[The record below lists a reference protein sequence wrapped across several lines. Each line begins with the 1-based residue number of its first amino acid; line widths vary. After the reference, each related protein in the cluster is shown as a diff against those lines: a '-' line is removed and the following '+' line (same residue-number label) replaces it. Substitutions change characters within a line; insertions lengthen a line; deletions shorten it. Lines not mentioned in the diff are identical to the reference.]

1 MDIEK
6 MLNNLTP
13 SQLEAGLS
21 KLSGVLSETQVKQIK
36 SVLQNSNKD
45 DLAKKL
51 KDVDINQVKNSPE
64 FKNLF

>member
-6 MLNNLTP
+6 MLNSLTP

-45 DLAKKL
+45 ELAKKL
-51 KDVDINQVKNSPE
+51 KDVDINQVKNSPD